1 MAASTYYLRPRR
13 GVAYYN
19 EFVPHA
25 CGNHC
30 VPYAAITPHAI
41 SSLSSITISGSAR
54 ASVRASV
61 TAPIAATAAAPPQ
74 DDSPAAG
81 GLRQRQRAPAAG
93 CLWQRLRRASLPP
106 AGKPAPPAAPEAGS
120 LLRCLRRAVS
130 GGACGGP
137 SPAGGLRRRLRRAVS
152 GGSSPAAPA
161 TGRLRPRL
169 RLASLRTVR
178 LWPVSL
184 RTVRRRAAP
193 RRASLVA
200 RAG

>member
-81 GLRQRQRAPAAG
+81 GLRQRSARLRRAVFGSACGGQAY
-93 CLWQRLRRASLPP
+93 LRRASLHLQRHLRR
-106 AGKPAPPAAPEAGS
+106 AVSCGACGGRSPAAPAVG
-120 LLRCLRRAVS
+120 RHRRAVS

-137 SPAGGLRRRLRRAVS
+137 SPAGRLRPRLRRAVS
-152 GGSSPAAPA
+152 GRACGWRAYAPYGC
-161 TGRLRPRL
+161 GR
-169 RLASLRTVR
+169 
-178 LWPVSL
+178 
-184 RTVRRRAAP
+184 
-193 RRASLVA
+193 
-200 RAG
+200 